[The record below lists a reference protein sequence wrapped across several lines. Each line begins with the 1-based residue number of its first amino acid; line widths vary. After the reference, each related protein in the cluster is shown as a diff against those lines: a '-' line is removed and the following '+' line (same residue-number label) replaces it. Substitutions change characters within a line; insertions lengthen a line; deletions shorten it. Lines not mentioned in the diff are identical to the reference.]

1 MSKSTSIFSALICTF
16 IWGTTF
22 IAQDTGMKVIGPYVF
37 NGVRFFVGFLALV
50 PFYLLLEKKNTYKV
64 LSKNKK
70 KFINLSILI
79 GLFLFLGT
87 VFQQVALLYTD
98 VANAAFFTIFYVP
111 MVPIIVFFLY
121 KKNIHWSVWLSV
133 VLCVIGGYLL
143 TNFNDA
149 TVRLGDTLVILGA
162 VFWSLHIIFIGKIIE
177 EFNAPILIGL
187 IQTIIVSFFS
197 IILALIF
204 EDIVL
209 KNILEQKTQILYA
222 GILSGGIAFVLQIYA
237 QKNISPAPA
246 AIIFSLE
253 GVFATIAAWII
264 LSQILNLNNIL
275 GCIFI
280 LVGVLISQLLPEIN
294 VLRINNNKKY

>member
-1 MSKSTSIFSALICTF
+1 MSKSLSIFSALICTI

-22 IAQDTGMKVIGPYVF
+22 IAQDTGMRVIGPYVF
-37 NGVRFFVGFLALV
+37 NGVRFFVGFLALI
-50 PFYLLLEKKNTYKV
+50 PFYLLLEKKNTYKEV
-64 LSKNKK
+64 SKNKS
-70 KFINLSILI
+70 KFIYLSILI

-111 MVPIIVFFLY
+111 MVPIIVFFLF
-121 KKNIHWSVWLSV
+121 KKNIHWSVWPSV
-133 VLCVIGGYLL
+133 ILCVIGGYLL
-143 TNFNDA
+143 TNFYDA
-149 TVRLGDTLVILGA
+149 TVRLGDTLVIIGA
-162 VFWSLHIIFIGKIIE
+162 IFWSLHIIFIGKIIE
-177 EFNAPILIGL
+177 EFDAPILIGL
-187 IQTIIVSFFS
+187 IQTIIVSTCS

-204 EDIVL
+204 EDFII
-209 KNILEQKTQILYA
+209 KNILDQKVQILYA
-222 GILSGGIAFVLQIYA
+222 GILSGGVAFVLQIYA

-264 LSQILNLNNIL
+264 LSQILNINNIL
-275 GCIFI
+275 GCSFI

-294 VLRINNNKKY
+294 FSKHKQQ

>member
-1 MSKSTSIFSALICTF
+1 MSKSLSIFSALICTF

-37 NGVRFFVGFLALV
+37 NGVRFFVGFVALV
-50 PFYLLLEKKNTYKV
+50 PFYLLLEKKNTHKV
-64 LSKNKK
+64 VSKNRT
-70 KFINLSILI
+70 KFFYLSILI
-79 GLFLFLGT
+79 GFFLFLGT

-98 VANAAFFTIFYVP
+98 IANAAFFTIFYVP
-111 MVPIIVFFLY
+111 MVPIIVFFLF
-121 KKNIHWSVWLSV
+121 KKNIHWSVWPSII
-133 VLCVIGGYLL
+133 LCVIGGYLL
-143 TNFNDA
+143 TNFYDA
-149 TVRLGDTLVILGA
+149 TVRLGDTLVIIGA
-162 VFWSLHIIFIGKIIE
+162 IFWSLHIIFIGKIIE

-187 IQTIIVSFFS
+187 IQTIIVSACS

-204 EDIVL
+204 EDFIL
-209 KNILEQKTQILYA
+209 KNILDQKIQILYA

-253 GVFATIAAWII
+253 GVFATIAAWIL

-275 GCIFI
+275 GCGFI
-280 LVGVLISQLLPEIN
+280 LGGVLISQLLPEMETT
-294 VLRINNNKKY
+294 RYKQ

>member
-1 MSKSTSIFSALICTF
+1 MSKSLSIFSALICTI

-22 IAQDTGMKVIGPYVF
+22 IAQDTGMRVIGPYVF
-37 NGVRFFVGFLALV
+37 NGVRFFIGFLALI
-50 PFYLLLEKKNTYKV
+50 PFYLLLEKKNTYKEV
-64 LSKNKK
+64 SKNKS
-70 KFINLSILI
+70 KFIYLSILI

-111 MVPIIVFFLY
+111 MVPIIVFFLF
-121 KKNIHWSVWLSV
+121 KKNIHWSVWPSV
-133 VLCVIGGYLL
+133 ILCVIGGYLL
-143 TNFNDA
+143 TNFHDA
-149 TVRLGDTLVILGA
+149 TVRLGDTLVIIGA
-162 VFWSLHIIFIGKIIE
+162 IFWSLHIIFIGKIIE
-177 EFNAPILIGL
+177 EFDAPILIGL
-187 IQTIIVSFFS
+187 IQTIIVSTCS

-204 EDIVL
+204 EDFII
-209 KNILEQKTQILYA
+209 KNILDQKVQILYA

-264 LSQILNLNNIL
+264 LSQILNINNIL
-275 GCIFI
+275 GCCFI

-294 VLRINNNKKY
+294 FSKHKQQ

>member
-1 MSKSTSIFSALICTF
+1 MSKSLSIFSALICTI

-22 IAQDTGMKVIGPYVF
+22 IAQDTGMRVIGPYVF
-37 NGVRFFVGFLALV
+37 NGVRFFVGFLVLI
-50 PFYLLLEKKNTYKV
+50 PFYLLLEKKNTYKEV
-64 LSKNKK
+64 SKNKS
-70 KFINLSILI
+70 KFIYLSILI

-111 MVPIIVFFLY
+111 MVPIIVFFLF
-121 KKNIHWSVWLSV
+121 KKNIHWSVWPSV
-133 VLCVIGGYLL
+133 ILCVIGGYLL
-143 TNFNDA
+143 TNFHDA
-149 TVRLGDTLVILGA
+149 TIRLGDTLVVAGA
-162 VFWSLHIIFIGKIIE
+162 IFWSLHIIFIGKIIE
-177 EFNAPILIGL
+177 EFDAPILIGL
-187 IQTIIVSFFS
+187 IQTIIVSTCS

-204 EDIVL
+204 EDFII
-209 KNILEQKTQILYA
+209 KNILDQKVQILYA

-264 LSQILNLNNIL
+264 LSQILNINNIL
-275 GCIFI
+275 GCCFI

-294 VLRINNNKKY
+294 FSKHKQQ